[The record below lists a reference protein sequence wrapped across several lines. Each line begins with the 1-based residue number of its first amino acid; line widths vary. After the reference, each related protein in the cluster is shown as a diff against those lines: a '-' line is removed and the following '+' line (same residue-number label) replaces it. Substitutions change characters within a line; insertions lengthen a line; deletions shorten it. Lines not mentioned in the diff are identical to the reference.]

1 MFKFLQHWC
10 KVHNGLREQFEFAF
24 MMDASRSQ
32 QPLDAWDDISD
43 SEFLNIPSDEES
55 IESQLPLIGE
65 TKGKHSVNLDKPSAS
80 SSFHKCS
87 EEAPKQEAVKTDD
100 VRGLKRKSLHE
111 NSFSPMQRFRKRHL
125 SVTLL
130 CDQTWCEMKSVYN
143 LLKPHIKRKEMQR
156 TEVQIGQEI
165 HLSRELEIQDV
176 VPVDIRTREDG
187 EAVKLLNM
195 LHMIPLLEAGQ
206 RVREF
211 PVFGVQEGV
220 FIMGV
225 IDELMYNQKGELVLN
240 ELKTRRQ
247 NSLPSS
253 AQDKVNCFQVGL
265 YKLLFDGLVRGEMKK
280 NHIFDHLKLR
290 SAQILG
296 AGVQAHAK
304 NLGVHARTF
313 EELVE
318 TLLITVSCSDL
329 PCIDLLQIEYFHQ
342 GSNGPI
348 GTRVAPFDE
357 AQIRGE
363 LQAYLSY
370 WTGQRE
376 PKGVDIEEAWKCRS
390 CLYEEICEW
399 RKNRFTVSDQQAA
412 HSSSH
417 L

>member
-65 TKGKHSVNLDKPSAS
+65 TKGKHSVNLDKPSSS

-111 NSFSPMQRFRKRHL
+111 NSFSPMQRFRKQHL

-280 NHIFDHLKLR
+280 KSHFR
-290 SAQILG
+290 SPQTAFCSNSRCRRPG
-296 AGVQAHAK
+296 
-304 NLGVHARTF
+304 
-313 EELVE
+313 
-318 TLLITVSCSDL
+318 SC
-329 PCIDLLQIEYFHQ
+329 
-342 GSNGPI
+342 
-348 GTRVAPFDE
+348 
-357 AQIRGE
+357 
-363 LQAYLSY
+363 
-370 WTGQRE
+370 
-376 PKGVDIEEAWKCRS
+376 
-390 CLYEEICEW
+390 
-399 RKNRFTVSDQQAA
+399 
-412 HSSSH
+412 
-417 L
+417 

>member
-1 MFKFLQHWC
+1 MWSCDFIFWTQ
-10 KVHNGLREQFEFAF
+10 A
-24 MMDASRSQ
+24 
-32 QPLDAWDDISD
+32 
-43 SEFLNIPSDEES
+43 
-55 IESQLPLIGE
+55 ESQLPLIGE
-65 TKGKHSVNLDKPSAS
+65 TKGKHSVNLDKPSSS

-111 NSFSPMQRFRKRHL
+111 NSFSPMQRFRKQHL

-253 AQDKVNCFQVGL
+253 AQDKVNCFQG
-265 YKLLFDGLVRGEMKK
+265 FFLVRHG
-280 NHIFDHLKLR
+280 F
-290 SAQILG
+290 
-296 AGVQAHAK
+296 
-304 NLGVHARTF
+304 
-313 EELVE
+313 
-318 TLLITVSCSDL
+318 
-329 PCIDLLQIEYFHQ
+329 
-342 GSNGPI
+342 
-348 GTRVAPFDE
+348 
-357 AQIRGE
+357 
-363 LQAYLSY
+363 
-370 WTGQRE
+370 
-376 PKGVDIEEAWKCRS
+376 
-390 CLYEEICEW
+390 
-399 RKNRFTVSDQQAA
+399 RK
-412 HSSSH
+412 
-417 L
+417 

>member
-1 MFKFLQHWC
+1 
-10 KVHNGLREQFEFAF
+10 

-143 LLKPHIKRKEMQR
+143 LLKPHIKRKEMQH

-253 AQDKVNCFQVGL
+253 AQDKVNCFQ
-265 YKLLFDGLVRGEMKK
+265 
-280 NHIFDHLKLR
+280 
-290 SAQILG
+290 
-296 AGVQAHAK
+296 
-304 NLGVHARTF
+304 
-313 EELVE
+313 
-318 TLLITVSCSDL
+318 
-329 PCIDLLQIEYFHQ
+329 IEYFHQ

-363 LQAYLSY
+363 LQGYLSY